1 MNRTAWKI
9 VVLACVL
16 TLACIPGVKAQ
27 QPPQPADTPA
37 YQDPPAATGAQ
48 GQEQEP
54 RRPRWPGMRGRQEQE
69 WRRPQWHGMRGNM
82 GMRLQYFLAR
92 LTQQLNLN
100 DVQRAQ
106 VQTLLQTYGRDVI
119 RLRAEI
125 DTTALDVPPLLQAE
139 PVDLAKVKQVVQSI
153 AAKRADLQMA
163 RITLM
168 QDIRKLL
175 TPEQLQQFRT
185 MQSHMRGYRGMGR
198 RDAPAQ

>member
-16 TLACIPGVKAQ
+16 TLACTPGVRAQ
-27 QPPQPADTPA
+27 QPPQPGDTPA
-37 YQDPPAATGAQ
+37 YQDPPAATGTQ
-48 GQEQEP
+48 GQEQES
-54 RRPRWPGMRGRQEQE
+54 RRPRWHGMRGREEQESRRPPWPGMRG
-69 WRRPQWHGMRGNM
+69 NS

-92 LTQQLNLN
+92 LTQQLKLS

-106 VQTLLQTYGRDVI
+106 VQTLLHTQARDVI

-125 DTTALDVPPLLQAE
+125 DTMALDVPPLLE
-139 PVDLAKVKQVVQSI
+139 TDPVDLAKVKQLVQSI

-163 RITLM
+163 HITLI

-175 TPEQLQQFRT
+175 TPEQQQQFRT
-185 MQSHMRGYRGMGR
+185 MRSHMRGYRGMSR
-198 RDAPAQ
+198 RDAQAQ

>member
-16 TLACIPGVKAQ
+16 TLACAPGVRAQ
-27 QPPQPADTPA
+27 QPLQPGNTPA
-37 YQDPPAATGAQ
+37 SQDPPATPGAQ
-48 GQEQEP
+48 GQEQAP
-54 RRPRWPGMRGRQEQE
+54 RRPPRL
-69 WRRPQWHGMRGNM
+69 GMRGNM
-82 GMRLQYFLAR
+82 AMRLQHYLAR
-92 LTQQLNLN
+92 LTQQLNLS

-106 VQTLLQTYGRDVI
+106 VQTLLHTHAREAI

-125 DTTALDVPPLLQAE
+125 DTMALDVPPSLE
-139 PVDLAKVKQVVQSI
+139 TDPVDLAKVKQLVQSI

-163 RITLM
+163 RITLI

-175 TPEQLQQFRT
+175 TREQQQQFRT
-185 MQSHMRGYRGMGR
+185 MRIHLRGYRGMSR

>member
-9 VVLACVL
+9 VGLACVL
-16 TLACIPGVKAQ
+16 TLACTPGVRAQ
-27 QPPQPADTPA
+27 QPPQPGNTPA

-48 GQEQEP
+48 GQEREP
-54 RRPRWPGMRGRQEQE
+54 RRPRWPGMRGKQEQE
-69 WRRPQWHGMRGNM
+69 PRMPHWHGMRGNR

-92 LTQQLNLN
+92 LTQQLKLS

-106 VQTLLQTYGRDVI
+106 VQTLLHTHARDVI

-125 DTTALDVPPLLQAE
+125 DTMALDVPPLLETE

-163 RITLM
+163 RITLI

-175 TPEQLQQFRT
+175 TPEQQQQFRT
-185 MQSHMRGYRGMGR
+185 MRSHMRGFRGMSR
-198 RDAPAQ
+198 RDTPAQ